1 MDTHIIRIPKLY
13 ENMDEATIGPWK
25 VKVGQPV
32 QAGEPLLELITD
44 KMVAEFESPATGT
57 LLAVFAEEKS
67 VVPLG
72 YAFAVIGQ
80 AGAAIPDVA
89 AENRRLVEH
98 RTAQASGQPPPALPV
113 KVVPA
118 AVPAPP
124 PVPAAAIF
132 QAAPAAK
139 IFAKEKGVDIAAVG
153 AWCRKPVVHRK
164 DVEEFLAAKS
174 SPAPSAARE
183 LSGKIALVTGAT
195 GGIGAA
201 ICRRLAVAGAH
212 VAVHFRTDAAKAQEL
227 VAELRTLGVRA
238 EAFQADLA
246 NPAAILMLAEAVE
259 KGLGVPDI
267 LVNNAGL
274 LQDGMVAFMSDDQW
288 QAVMQVNL
296 VAPFQLTRA
305 LAMKMLRKRAG
316 RIINIASDAGRLGAA
331 NRANYAAAKEGLVGL
346 TRSLARELGA
356 SGIRVNA
363 VSPGF
368 IETDMTK
375 GIADPQRNDLYKT
388 IPCRRFGRP
397 EEVAETVV
405 FLCLPQTDYITG
417 QVIHVDGGLF
427 MG

>member
-1 MDTHIIRIPKLY
+1 MDTQIIRIPKLY

-25 VKVGQPV
+25 VKIGQAV
-32 QAGEPLLELITD
+32 KAGEPLLELITD
-44 KMVAEFESPATGT
+44 KMVAEFEAPASGT

-72 YAFAVIGQ
+72 YAFAVIGD
-80 AGAAIPDVA
+80 AGAAVPDVA

-98 RTAQASGQPPPALPV
+98 RAAHASGQPPPA
-113 KVVPA
+113 PA
-118 AVPAPP
+118 AAPVPVAAPVPAP
-124 PVPAAAIF
+124 AATTF

-164 DVEEFLAAKS
+164 DVEDFLAAKS
-174 SPAPSAARE
+174 AAPAAARE

-201 ICRRLAVAGAH
+201 ICRRLATAGADI
-212 VAVHFRTDAAKAQEL
+212 AVHFRTDADKAQAL
-227 VAELRTLGVRA
+227 VAELRALGVRA
-238 EAFQADLA
+238 EAYQADLTV
-246 NPAAILMLAEAVE
+246 PAAIPALAEAVE

-267 LVNNAGL
+267 VVNNAGL
-274 LQDGMVAFMSDDQW
+274 LLDGMVAFMSDEQW
-288 QAVMQVNL
+288 EKVLQVNL
-296 VAPFQLTRA
+296 SAPFQLVRA

-316 RIINIASDAGRLGAA
+316 RIINIASDAGRLGSA

-363 VSPGF
+363 ISPGF
-368 IETDMTK
+368 IETEMTRN
-375 GIADPQRNDLYKT
+375 ITDPQRQDICKNL
-388 IPCRRFGRP
+388 PCRRFGRP
-397 EEVAETVV
+397 EEVAETVA